1 MSSRA
6 FYSGVGAVLFLLVP
20 LLIIA
25 CGDGDA
31 GLSRAEV
38 EEIVREEL
46 AETPPSQQLEP
57 GLTSADVEEAIRA
70 AMADMPQPESGLSQE
85 DVERIVEAAEAAV
98 AAIPTS
104 QPGLTS
110 TQVEDAIRTAL
121 AAMPQPGPGLT
132 SAEAEKIARGVVASI
147 PPKSSP
153 AEYTGF
159 FVDNAISRYE
169 TQGLDA
175 ILAYYNR
182 EESIEGQW

>member
-1 MSSRA
+1 MSSRV
-6 FYSGVGAVLFLLVP
+6 FYSGVGAVLFLLAT
-20 LLIIA
+20 LLFIA
-25 CGDGDA
+25 CGDGDG

-38 EEIVREEL
+38 EQVVREEL
-46 AETPPSQQLEP
+46 ADAPAPAQPEP
-57 GLTSADVEEAIRA
+57 GLTAADLEEAIRA

-85 DVERIVEAAEAAV
+85 DVERIVEAAIAS
-98 AAIPTS
+98 IPTS

-110 TQVEDAIRTAL
+110 TQVEDAIR
-121 AAMPQPGPGLT
+121 AAMADMPQPESGLT
-132 SAEAEKIARGVVASI
+132 PAEAEQIARGVVASI

-159 FVDNAISRYE
+159 FVENAISCYE

-175 ILAYYNR
+175 TLAYYNR